1 MPTHNHNNSPF
12 QLLVRITEVMNQIR
26 LRSPTDRDISVY
38 YTTSNRIW
46 DDRFMVKAKDFSY
59 LMATWSMNLPAS
71 RALIHVTAASL
82 KFVPRFS
89 VNVTAY
95 TPPEDPVSGRL

>member
-1 MPTHNHNNSPF
+1 
-12 QLLVRITEVMNQIR
+12 
-26 LRSPTDRDISVY
+26 
-38 YTTSNRIW
+38 
-46 DDRFMVKAKDFSY
+46 MVKAKDFSY